1 MTPEQIQNK
10 PFFYKPFY
18 IPPKADIFA
27 QRAARFQELAQQDPS
42 SWHDYLTIMANLA
55 QAQQHA
61 LDQYP
66 RQPENKRS
74 EFQRSQNEQNEFQ
87 RNQNERSKLQ
97 PTLPP
102 HTISSLHTI
111 IHHIAPTLAPSIQ
124 ATLTTLLQLPEAE
137 LTALATRVLQ
147 GTAPEQEKPYQIWLH
162 AALQVA
168 YTAQAQQQ
176 SDDTIP
182 PQDDRAHCPHC
193 GSEAIASI
201 ILSGG
206 DWDGLRYQHCALCN
220 SQWNALRAK
229 CTYCND
235 QSAISHQQIDDPAAP
250 PVYQGA
256 RAECCGQCHHYRKV
270 FLHSQQRHADP
281 IADDLA
287 SLALDI
293 LVAEQNEYT
302 RGGHNPF
309 WLED

>member
-18 IPPKADIFA
+18 IPPKADLFA
-27 QRAARFQELAQQDPS
+27 QRALRFQELARQDPS

-66 RQPENKRS
+66 RQPE
-74 EFQRSQNEQNEFQ
+74 
-87 RNQNERSKLQ
+87 NERSKLQ

-182 PQDDRAHCPHC
+182 PQDDRAHCPNC

-229 CTYCND
+229 CTFCND
-235 QSAISHQQIDDPAAP
+235 QSAISHQQIDNPEAP

-256 RAECCGQCHHYRKV
+256 RAECCGKCHHYRKT
-270 FLHSQQRHADP
+270 FLRSGQQHADP

-287 SLALDI
+287 SLTLDM
-293 LVAEQNEYT
+293 LLAEQSEYT

-309 WLED
+309 WLD

>member
-27 QRAARFQELAQQDPS
+27 QRAIRFQELAQQDNS
-42 SWHDYLTIMANLA
+42 SWHDYLSIMASLA

-61 LDQYP
+61 LDQHP
-66 RQPENKRS
+66 RQPENAPA
-74 EFQRSQNEQNEFQ
+74 QA
-87 RNQNERSKLQ
+87 
-97 PTLPP
+97 PAVPA
-102 HTISSLHTI
+102 HTISSLKTI
-111 IHHIAPTLAPSIQ
+111 IGHIAPSLSEATQ
-124 ATLTTLLQLPEAE
+124 ATLQTLINTPETE
-137 LTALATRVLQ
+137 LIAIAQRVLQ
-147 GTAPEQEKPYQIWLH
+147 GDIPEREQAYQIWLQ

-176 SDDTIP
+176 NDDTIP
-182 PQDDRAHCPHC
+182 PQDDRAHCPNC
-193 GSEAIASI
+193 GNEAIASI

-229 CTYCND
+229 CTFCND
-235 QSAISHQQIDDPAAP
+235 QSAISHQQIDTPEAS

-256 RAECCGQCHHYRKV
+256 RAECCGKCHHYRKT
-270 FLHSQQRHADP
+270 FLRSQQQHADP

-287 SLALDI
+287 SLALDM
-293 LVAEQNEYT
+293 LLAEENEYT

-309 WLED
+309 WLD